1 MRPLK
6 LTMSAFGPYAGT
18 TTIDFERLGT
28 SGLYLVCGDTGAGK
42 TTIFDAIA
50 FALYGQASGSDR
62 SPRSLRSDFADPNV
76 PTYVELEFECAGKRH
91 TVVASVTRF
100 AAIPSTSA
108 PSSAAREPRP
118 RSPPPSSTS
127 RACRP

>member
-91 TVVASVTRF
+91 TVRRNPEYERPKLRGTGTTTEKP
-100 AAIPSTSA
+100 AA
-108 PSSAAREPRP
+108 ELH
-118 RSPPPSSTS
+118 
-127 RACRP
+127 